1 MKKIRRK
8 LFFADLALS
17 IIVLSVF
24 IYGKISAPDDL
35 QLRDL
40 NPVQKVFHAQVR
52 VSQSSVVKTGGD
64 SGSNGFQN
72 EADMNVQNTE
82 NQAMAK
88 EDEMGSEAA
97 EEEADEA
104 SNSEIEETKK
114 IALTFDDGPD
124 PEYTPILLDGLRERG
139 VQATFFL
146 LGQQIEM
153 YPEIVEEMCADG
165 HEISVHSYEHV
176 NLEAI
181 SEAEAC
187 MQIQQTGD
195 LICSLTGEWP
205 AFVRPPYGNWPS
217 AMDNDFSMITVLWD
231 VDPLD
236 WATEDTSLIVQ
247 RILEN
252 VEEYDIILLHDASE
266 SSVQAALQVI
276 DILRQENYQ
285 FVTVEELIF
294 P

>member
-1 MKKIRRK
+1 MCDRMKKIRRK
-8 LFFADLALS
+8 LFFTDTVFLILIFS
-17 IIVLSVF
+17 VL
-24 IYGKISAPDDL
+24 IYGKVSAAEVFK
-35 QLRDL
+35 QR
-40 NPVQKVFHAQVR
+40 NQEQAQKVFYPEEGDGRSSAVR
-52 VSQSSVVKTGGD
+52 
-64 SGSNGFQN
+64 
-72 EADMNVQNTE
+72 EA
-82 NQAMAK
+82 
-88 EDEMGSEAA
+88 
-97 EEEADEA
+97 
-104 SNSEIEETKK
+104 KK

-124 PEYTPILLDGLRERG
+124 PEYTPILLAGLRERG
-139 VQATFFL
+139 VPATFFL

-153 YPEIVEEMCADG
+153 YPELVEEMCASG
-165 HEISVHSYEHV
+165 HEIGVHSYEHV

-187 MQIQQTGD
+187 EQIQSTGD
-195 LICSLTGEWP
+195 LICNLTGVWP
-205 AFVRPPYGNWPS
+205 VFVRPPYGNWPS
-217 AMDNDFSMITVLWD
+217 VLENDFCMIPVFWD

-266 SSVQAALQVI
+266 SSVDAALQVI
-276 DILRQENYQ
+276 DILTQEGYQ